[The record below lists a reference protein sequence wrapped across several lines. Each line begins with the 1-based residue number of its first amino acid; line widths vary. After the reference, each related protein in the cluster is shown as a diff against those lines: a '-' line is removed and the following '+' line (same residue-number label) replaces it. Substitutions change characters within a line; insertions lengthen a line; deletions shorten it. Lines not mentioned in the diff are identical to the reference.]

1 MRTRLQSVIVA
12 LVLALLTALVPGSAD
27 AQDARIGNTF
37 PIRASMNLR
46 FPDVAYNS
54 VNDAYLVAWSVS
66 NQPPGARF
74 IAADGTLLGS
84 AVTLT
89 TKAALSVGVACGSQG
104 GTDTCL
110 IAWVEEKP
118 FLVAGRLVRYGGG
131 SVQFLTDP
139 FVVNQNPYDDLGESD
154 PAVAYSATSNEFLV
168 SWAEYSSPGGP
179 DVKAQRVGAA
189 GAALGTEIPIAATT
203 AWEGDPSVAYNPY
216 TNEFLVAYQFNDG
229 NVAVQLVQPG
239 TGNLIGGR
247 STVLSGVFEKY
258 PEVAYNPDTRQY
270 LITCWAQ
277 TPLWV
282 VHGRLLDEAGQP
294 LGAAPIAVAPFGG
307 GPQTGLA
314 YNPVNK
320 MFLAAFQDH
329 DNVETWGA
337 SVSSAG
343 VPNPRFQVT
352 VVGNGRQAAEIAVG
366 TSGVASRWLVLDSEY
381 ITLWGQFV
389 GSSGVITPPTC
400 SVTAGATVPARGS
413 SGVALSFAST
423 ATPTNCSG
431 QTPSYSWNFGDGSAA
446 DTNQNTTHAY
456 ASSGTYTWTLTV
468 TVGTA
473 TATQTG
479 TVIVTTAGAC
489 IPATA
494 SVKAKPDQT
503 SLVAMWQS
511 SGVNVNAG
519 ELATISAANQ
529 VWVNAGQSYST
540 AGNPND
546 ILSGPNVPMPG
557 APRMALVGRI
567 GTMGAPFLIG
577 TGTQFTPSASG
588 TLYLAPND
596 EWYMTWDNS
605 LTVTV
610 SICTGGT
617 PCTLDSTATVPASG
631 VAGSPVAFASSGTP
645 SNCGAGATS
654 YSWNFGDSTA
664 ASTEQNPS
672 HTYAA
677 AGSYTWT
684 LTVQAGTATS
694 TKTGVI
700 AVVSA
705 GVCLPSTATVS
716 SVPSASAP
724 SLANMW
730 QTTGAAVTSG
740 QLLTVSV
747 GVGQTWTHAGQA
759 FTASGNAGEVMN
771 DVNAPMSGAP
781 RMALVGRIGTSGT
794 PFLVGLF
801 TQFTASGSGELYLAP
816 NDLWYD
822 LGNNSGSLSVS
833 ICRGGTACA
842 VDATATVPPT
852 AAPGDSV
859 AFAATCSPNN
869 CGVATPTYQW
879 SFGDGSTSTS
889 QNPTHVYAV
898 AGTYTWT
905 MTVQVATVTTT
916 RTGTIVV
923 AIPTC
928 TPTTVTVQA
937 NPGISPSLLWP
948 STGISVTAG
957 QTVTITATGTWS
969 NAGVSLTAAGNAS
982 DVVAAGPDVPL
993 GGAPRMALI
1002 GRIGTGAPFVVGAS
1016 LQITAQ
1022 TSGVLSLTPNDEWY
1036 FRSDNAGSLSVAV
1049 CVGSGAVTCSVGAT
1063 ATVPGTAVVGDAVP
1077 FSATGTPSGCGSA
1090 VPSYTWNFG
1099 DGSGNSTS
1107 QNPTHIY
1114 AAVGT
1119 FTWTLTVQAGTATD
1133 TKTGTIVVGSAP
1145 SCTASTAVVSA
1156 APPVSPTAIWQSS
1169 AISVTAGQ
1177 VVTISVP
1184 GSQTWSSSGQAFTA
1198 AGGGPVT
1205 DPNVPLSGG
1214 PLMALVGRIGT
1225 NGTPFVVGV
1234 SKQLTA
1240 DATGTLYFAPNHQWY
1255 WLWQNSGSL
1264 TISVCR

>member
-1 MRTRLQSVIVA
+1 MPTRLPAASFGMAVF
-12 LVLALLTALVPGSAD
+12 VLALTALGPDSAG

-37 PIRASMNLR
+37 PIRTTSNLR
-46 FPDVAYNS
+46 FPDISHDS

-66 NQPPGARF
+66 NQPLGARF
-74 IAADGTLLGS
+74 VGADGTLLGS
-84 AVTLT
+84 TVTLT
-89 TKAALSVGVACGSQG
+89 TKAALSVGVACGAQG

-118 FLVAGRLVRYGGG
+118 FLVSGRLVRYSGG

-139 FVVNQNPYDDLGESD
+139 FVINQNAYDDLGESD

-179 DVKAQRVGAA
+179 DVKAQRVSAA
-189 GAALGTEIPIAATT
+189 GSAIGTEIPIAVTT
-203 AWEGDPSVAYNPY
+203 AWEGDPSVAYNPF

-258 PEVAYNPDTRQY
+258 PEVAFNPDTRQY
-270 LITCWAQ
+270 LVTCWAQ

-282 VHGRLLDEAGQP
+282 IHGRFLDETGQP
-294 LGAAPIAVAPFGG
+294 LGDAPIAVAPLGG

-314 YNPVNK
+314 YNAVNK
-320 MFLAAFQDH
+320 AFFAAFQDH

-337 SVSSAG
+337 SVSSGG

-366 TSGVASRWLVLDSEY
+366 ASGVASRWLVLDSEY

-389 GSSGVITPPTC
+389 GSGGVVSPPTC

-423 ATPTNCSG
+423 ATPTNCNG

-456 ASSGTYTWTLTV
+456 ATSGTYTWTLTI

-479 TVIVTTAGAC
+479 TVIVTTPGAC
-489 IPATA
+489 IPASA

-519 ELATISAANQ
+519 ELVTISAANQ
-529 VWVNAGQSYST
+529 VWVNGGQSYST

-567 GTMGAPFLIG
+567 GTTGAPFLIG

-610 SICTGGT
+610 AMCTGGT
-617 PCTLDSTATVPASG
+617 PCSLQATATVPASG
-631 VAGSPVAFASSGTP
+631 TAGSPVAFASSGTP
-645 SNCGAGATS
+645 SGCGTGATT
-654 YSWNFGDSTA
+654 YSWDFGDDTA
-664 ASTEQNPS
+664 ASAEQNPS

-677 AGSYTWT
+677 AGSFTWT
-684 LTVQAGTATS
+684 LTVQAGTGTT

-700 AVVSA
+700 ALDA
-705 GVCLPSTATVS
+705 AARWLPGTVS
-716 SVPSASAP
+716 STAI
-724 SLANMW
+724 W
-730 QTTGAAVTSG
+730 QGTGIAVTAG
-740 QLLTVSV
+740 ELLTINVWGGPMNVQEWSNN
-747 GVGQTWTHAGQA
+747 GKWSSAA
-759 FTASGNAGEVMN
+759 GNAGEIMN
-771 DVNAPMSGAP
+771 DVDVPLPGAP

-794 PFLVGLF
+794 PFLVGGF
-801 TQFTASGSGELYLAP
+801 TQFTPAATGELQLAP

-822 LGNNSGSLSVS
+822 VGNNAGSLSVF
-833 ICRGGTACA
+833 IGRGGTPCA
-842 VDATATVPPT
+842 VDATATVLPST
-852 AAPGDSV
+852 AAPGDTV
-859 AFAATCSPNN
+859 LFQVRCSPIN
-869 CGVATPTYQW
+869 CADTWPWNQW
-879 SFGDGSTSTS
+879 DFGDGGTSRS
-889 QNPTHVYAV
+889 QNPTHVYAT
-898 AGTYTWT
+898 AGSYTWT
-905 MTVQVATVTTT
+905 VTVYYDTATAT

-923 AIPTC
+923 AAPSC
-928 TPTTVTVQA
+928 TPVRVTVAA
-937 NPGISPSLLWP
+937 NPGISANLLWP
-948 STGISVTAG
+948 STGITVTAG
-957 QTVTITATGTWS
+957 QVLTIAAADTWS
-969 NAGVSLTAAGNAS
+969 SGGTVLTAAGNAN
-982 DVVAAGPDVPL
+982 DLVAAGPDVPL

-1002 GRIGTGAPFVVGAS
+1002 GRIGTGAPFLVGTWR
-1016 LQITAQ
+1016 QIFAE
-1022 TSGVLSLTPNDEWY
+1022 TSGVLYLTPNDEWY
-1036 FRSDNAGSLSVAV
+1036 FRGDNTGSVSVSV
-1049 CVGSGAVTCSVGAT
+1049 CSITGTVACSVDAT
-1063 ATVPGTAVVGDAVP
+1063 ATVPTTATVGTGVAFA
-1077 FSATGTPSGCGSA
+1077 ATGTPLGCVGA
-1090 VPSYTWNFG
+1090 VPSYTWTFG
-1099 DGSGNSTS
+1099 DGSADSTS
-1107 QNPTHIY
+1107 QNPTHVY
-1114 AAVGT
+1114 ATVGT
-1119 FTWTLTVQAGTATD
+1119 FNWTLTVWAGTATT
-1133 TKTGTIVVGSAP
+1133 TKSGSIVVGP
-1145 SCTASTAVVSA
+1145 PPTCTTSTAVVSA

-1169 AISVTAGQ
+1169 AIPVTAGQ

-1184 GSQTWSSSGQAFTA
+1184 AVPGFQTWTSSGQTYSA
-1198 AGGGPVT
+1198 AGSGTVV

-1214 PLMALVGRIGT
+1214 PHMGLIGRIGT
-1225 NGTPFVVGV
+1225 TGTPFVVGAAM
-1234 SKQLTA
+1234 QMTA
-1240 DATGTLYFAPNHQWY
+1240 DAAGTLYFAPNHQWY
-1255 WLWQNSGSL
+1255 WLWQNAGSL
-1264 TISVCR
+1264 TVSVCR